1 MAGLATET
9 QTFGEGVS
17 AGGPGVPEG
26 KPGGGWFCEYW
37 WKKANWNQLLLLE

>member
-9 QTFGEGVS
+9 QTFGEGVLT
-17 AGGPGVPEG
+17 GGPGVPEG
-26 KPGGGWFCEYW
+26 KPGGWFYEYW